1 MCRRNAL
8 CTHAAASSVAPIASG
23 YRGSLRPCIA
33 RAYRAPATKLILRP
47 PPDEERARAA
57 VRGAERFLNAW
68 HGGPAARGRLLEVAE
83 AIDEEERFDRYGSGD
98 RIERLEQRV
107 AELLGKEAAVFM
119 PSGTMAQPIALRIWS
134 DRRGIRTVAFHPTCH
149 LEIHEEKGYE
159 RLHGLHGKLVGDPN
173 RLITLDD
180 LEGIREPVAA
190 LLLELP
196 QREIGGLLPS
206 WDDLVAQVGWAR
218 ERDVAMHLDG
228 ARLWESQPYYGR
240 PHAEIAGLFD
250 SVYVSFYKGLG
261 GIAGAALAG
270 DAALVAEARVWQR
283 RQGGNL
289 VTLHPFVVAAEVALD
304 ERLDRMPVHAD
315 HARALA
321 AALAKVDGVEVVPD
335 PPQTPLFHL
344 LLRGDRERLADAA
357 LSVAE
362 ERKVFLFADP
372 SSTTSPSWQ
381 RHEVMVGEV
390 TLALEPAE
398 VADLYAEVL
407 ARAAAPRPRAEAPGP
422 SRSARR
428 RSPATDAASRAATS
442 AGAASPRSPR
452 QPRARSRWTGSSR
465 SVSTASCTALGRR
478 PRPASARARRRA
490 RHTGPRS
497 RTGRRPAAR
506 GASGALPASVARIDP
521 SRRGSTTTAACGRMN
536 DCGHV
541 ALDDGVRPAAA
552 RAPRGR
558 SPVRSSPRR

>member
-1 MCRRNAL
+1 MA
-8 CTHAAASSVAPIASG
+8 
-23 YRGSLRPCIA
+23 
-33 RAYRAPATKLILRP
+33 
-47 PPDEERARAA
+47 DEERARAA

-68 HGGPAARGRLLEVAE
+68 HGGPAARGRLLEVVE
-83 AIDEEERFDRYGSGD
+83 AIDEEERFDRYGSGE

-304 ERLDRMPVHAD
+304 ERLDRIPVHAD

-357 LSVAE
+357 LQVAE

-407 ARAAAPRPRAEAPGP
+407 ARAAAPRARAEAPGATGALA
-422 SRSARR
+422 RSCDRRGEPRGNLARVRHRRDLCTPAPVREPGGRARR
-428 RSPATDAASRAATS
+428 EASR
-442 AGAASPRSPR
+442 P
-452 QPRARSRWTGSSR
+452 PRARR
-465 SVSTASCTALGRR
+465 S
-478 PRPASARARRRA
+478 
-490 RHTGPRS
+490 
-497 RTGRRPAAR
+497 
-506 GASGALPASVARIDP
+506 D
-521 SRRGSTTTAACGRMN
+521 
-536 DCGHV
+536 
-541 ALDDGVRPAAA
+541 
-552 RAPRGR
+552 
-558 SPVRSSPRR
+558 